1 MFPIYLI
8 TCVHT
13 HKYIH
18 KDKRGTL
25 YLDEKVFDFYFRGEV
40 NDYLSKVVDKEILIR
55 RIDSYFECK
64 VDRKILKLLEVK
76 K

>member
-8 TCVHT
+8 TCAHT

-55 RIDSYFECK
+55 RIETYFECK
-64 VDRKILKLLEVK
+64 VDRKILKLLH
-76 K
+76 